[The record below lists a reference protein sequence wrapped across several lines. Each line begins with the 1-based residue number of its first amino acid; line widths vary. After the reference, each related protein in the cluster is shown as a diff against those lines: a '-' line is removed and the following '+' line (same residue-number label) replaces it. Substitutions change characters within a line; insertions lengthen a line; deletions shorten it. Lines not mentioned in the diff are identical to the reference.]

1 VERPVYERK
10 TLGYFISAII
20 IAIAVAD
27 SIIIFSDSHNKASST
42 FLVLNI
48 TAATASSL
56 GIIAVYHHGFH
67 GVHGRSY
74 LFLTLGIISWF
85 AADLTLAYYYFALGI
100 EEQVLVS
107 VTDVLWFIGY
117 LFLASHLFTV
127 LRFIRSNIKLMTVVL
142 TSIAT
147 FSFIS
152 YIVIDLFVSSHFHT
166 SPGDFTA
173 FVVTIMY
180 PILDLML
187 FVPSLIILISLRKD
201 DIQSIPWILSSL
213 ALLINA
219 VADEGYLIDYQNGLL
234 QNLLFWNIFYVTD
247 FIFMAGALFWYYR
260 FHISPER
267 RKIKL
272 TR

>member
-1 VERPVYERK
+1 
-10 TLGYFISAII
+10 
-20 IAIAVAD
+20 
-27 SIIIFSDSHNKASST
+27 
-42 FLVLNI
+42 
-48 TAATASSL
+48 L
-56 GIIAVYHHGFH
+56 GIIAVWHHGLH
-67 GVHGRSY
+67 GVHGWSY
-74 LFLTLGIISWF
+74 FFLTLGIISWF

-107 VTDVLWFIGY
+107 VTDVLWFVGY
-117 LFLASHLFTV
+117 LFLASHLFIV
-127 LRFIRSNIKLMTVVL
+127 LRFIRSNIKLVTIIL

-147 FSFIS
+147 LSFIL
-152 YIVIDLFVSSHFHT
+152 YIVIDQFRSSHFHAA
-166 SPGDFTA
+166 GDFTA
-173 FVVTIMY
+173 LAVTIIY
-180 PILDLML
+180 PILDLIL
-187 FVPSLIILISLRKD
+187 FVPSSIILISLRKD

-234 QNLLFWNIFYVTD
+234 NHLLFWNIFYVTD

-267 RKIKL
+267 RKIKI

>member
-1 VERPVYERK
+1 M
-10 TLGYFISAII
+10 AII
-20 IAIAVAD
+20 VAD
-27 SIIIFSDSHNKASST
+27 SIIIFSDLHNKPSST

-56 GIIAVYHHGFH
+56 GIIAVYRHGFH

-107 VTDVLWFIGY
+107 FTDILWFIGY
-117 LFLASHLFTV
+117 LFLAAHLFTV
-127 LRFIRSNIKLMTVVL
+127 LGFVRSNVKLITVVL

-147 FSFIS
+147 LSFII
-152 YIVIDLFVSSHFHT
+152 YIVIDLFSSSHFHT
-166 SPGDFTA
+166 AGDFTA
-173 FVVTIMY
+173 FVVTIIY

-187 FVPSLIILISLRKD
+187 FVPSSIILVSVRKD

-219 VADEGYLIDYQNGLL
+219 IADEGYLIDYQNGLL
-234 QNLLFWNIFYVTD
+234 QHLLFWNIFYVTD
-247 FIFMAGALFWYYR
+247 FIFMAGALFWYNK